1 VIAAFAGQSL
11 GAVLADGELPFPPSV
26 EDFYL
31 PGLFGLDVWLTKIT
45 LLVWV
50 AVAVIIIFFL
60 VAYRNPKLVPTKMQ
74 WMAESIYGFARD
86 NVAREMIGH
95 EGLRFA
101 PYLATLL
108 CFILV
113 TNLFGIIPFIQMSP
127 NSHIAFPAVLAIISY
142 VLFIYLG
149 IRQHGL
155 WRYLRLA
162 IVPNAPWF
170 ILPLL
175 IPIEIFSTFV
185 VRPFTLAVRLFAN
198 MFAGHVILVVF
209 TLGGFVLLN
218 AGAIFAP
225 VSLLSWAMAIALTFL
240 EALIAMLQ
248 AYVFVVL
255 TASYIQ
261 GSLAEGH

>member
-1 VIAAFAGQSL
+1 MIAAFAGQSL

-142 VLFIYLG
+142 VMFIYLG
-149 IRQHGL
+149 FRRHGIRYFKVAL
-155 WRYLRLA
+155 
-162 IVPNAPWF
+162 VPNAPWF